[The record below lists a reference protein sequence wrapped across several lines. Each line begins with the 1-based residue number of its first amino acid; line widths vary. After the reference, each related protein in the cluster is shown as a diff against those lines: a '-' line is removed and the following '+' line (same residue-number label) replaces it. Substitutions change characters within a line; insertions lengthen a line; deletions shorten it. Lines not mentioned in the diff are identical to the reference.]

1 MARPE
6 RNNVDYFPF
15 LCKEGKAMY
24 YIEHKY
30 GNDGYASWVKI
41 LRQLAV
47 TNYHYLN
54 LTDKV
59 EFMYLA
65 SKCKVSENTLTEMIN
80 DLCSL
85 GEFHAELWH
94 ENMIIYSEKF
104 VDSIKDAYLKR
115 NNKCIS
121 LEGLFLLLSDLGI
134 RKLSK
139 GKGKGADN
147 PQRREEKS
155 KEEKKREFILP
166 EYEAVFN
173 KWLTYKANRRE
184 SYKDEESI
192 ELAYKKLI
200 RLSHENPENA
210 RLIVDESMSNNWA
223 GIFELK
229 NSASED
235 VSSKPKMKY

>member
-1 MARPE
+1 
-6 RNNVDYFPF
+6 
-15 LCKEGKAMY
+15 MY

-65 SKCKVSENTLTEMIN
+65 SKCKVSENTLTEIIN

-121 LEGLFLLLSDLGI
+121 LEGLLLLLSDLGV

-147 PQRREEKS
+147 THRREEKS

-166 EYEAVFN
+166 EYEAVFT

-200 RLSHENPENA
+200 RLSQENPENA
-210 RLIVDESMSNNWA
+210 RRIVDESMSNNWA

-235 VSSKPKMKY
+235 VGNKPKMKY